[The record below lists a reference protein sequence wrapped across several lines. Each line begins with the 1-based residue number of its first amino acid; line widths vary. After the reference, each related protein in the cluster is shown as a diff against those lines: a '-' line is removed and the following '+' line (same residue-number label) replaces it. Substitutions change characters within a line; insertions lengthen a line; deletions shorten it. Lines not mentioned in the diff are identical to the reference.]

1 VVLYKVLSNELLSK
15 DLTVL
20 TNEEVVEISRYVNN
34 ILTWCLNFE
43 VVVCEEFT
51 KVLDRFI
58 NALTMLRGM
67 KYLVY
72 DGELKDSVDSTL
84 LRDLVDVA
92 RDYYKVLMYGLVDS
106 SGNVVVRVLKDLEYG
121 GVRYCRKSITSIP
134 LSDALLLSRLG
145 YVEVLN
151 NLII

>member
-1 VVLYKVLSNELLSK
+1 MVLYKVLSNELLSK

-58 NALTMLRGM
+58 NALTMLRSM

-121 GVRYCRKSITSIP
+121 SVRYCRKSITSIP
-134 LSDALLLSRLG
+134 LRDALLLSRLG

-151 NLII
+151 DLII

>member
-1 VVLYKVLSNELLSK
+1 MVLYKVLSNELLSK

-51 KVLDRFI
+51 NVLDRFI
-58 NALTMLRGM
+58 NALTMLRSM

-121 GVRYCRKSITSIP
+121 SVRYCRKSITSIP
-134 LSDALLLSRLG
+134 LRDALLLSRLG

-151 NLII
+151 DLII

>member
-1 VVLYKVLSNELLSK
+1 VLYKVLSNELLSK

-58 NALTMLRGM
+58 NALTMLRSM

-121 GVRYCRKSITSIP
+121 SVRYCRKSITSIP
-134 LSDALLLSRLG
+134 LRDALLLSRLG

-151 NLII
+151 DLII

>member
-58 NALTMLRGM
+58 NALTMLRSM

-121 GVRYCRKSITSIP
+121 SVRYCRKSITSIP
-134 LSDALLLSRLG
+134 LRDALLLSRLG

-151 NLII
+151 DLII